1 MASKLKINSRGAFRP
16 DKPSR
21 SFDYRES
28 HISYPATNLN
38 ATPLFYIGPRVNTLW
53 SSLSPRSPNSYAVL
67 KYGNV
72 KSVKSVNNIYNA
84 YNGTNMHKIFGNYG
98 DIGSVYKPD
107 YVPNLN
113 ITVDAKGNYKFVDRM
128 GKNHRIYSDANGNYV
143 KYQKKKVYM

>member
-16 DKPSR
+16 EKPAR
-21 SFDYRES
+21 SFNDRES

-53 SSLSPRSPNSYAVL
+53 SSLSPRSSSSYAVL

-72 KSVKSVNNIYNA
+72 NNVNNIYNA
-84 YNGTNMHKIFGNYG
+84 YNNTNMHKIFGNYG
-98 DIGSVYKPD
+98 DIASVYKPD
-107 YVPNLN
+107 YVPKLNL
-113 ITVDAKGNYKFVDRM
+113 TVDAKGNYKFVDGM
-128 GKNHRIYSDANGNYV
+128 GKAHRIYSDAKGNYV